1 MLKTPNYSFQSRVE
15 MKHWGKKKKKKSSD
29 IREVKHFHLSV
40 WNNFCI

>member
-15 MKHWGKKKKKKSSD
+15 MKHQEKKKKKSSD